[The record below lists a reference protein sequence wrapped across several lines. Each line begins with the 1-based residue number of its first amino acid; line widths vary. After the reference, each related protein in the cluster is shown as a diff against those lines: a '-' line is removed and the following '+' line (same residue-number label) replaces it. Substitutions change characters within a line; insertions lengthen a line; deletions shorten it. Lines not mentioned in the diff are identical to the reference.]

1 MNNSKFYPQWTCGL
15 RLMEILKRI
24 VDQHL
29 VMDLK
34 LGNFL
39 IQYVF
44 YKDYTRSKEIFFLSF
59 SLFRTFQFV
68 FFLWEVFPVTS
79 VYIICYYCMMSFLC
93 TFPNIL
99 L

>member
-1 MNNSKFYPQWTCGL
+1 MNNSEFYPHWTCGL

-29 VMDLK
+29 VMNLK

-44 YKDYTRSKEIFFLSF
+44 YKDYTRTKEIFFLLLF
-59 SLFRTFQFV
+59 SIQNISV
-68 FFLWEVFPVTS
+68 CFLLMGSLSW
-79 VYIICYYCMMSFLC
+79 YISLYY
-93 TFPNIL
+93 L
-99 L
+99 LLLYDVISLYFS

>member
-44 YKDYTRSKEIFFLSF
+44 YKDYTRSKEIFFPPAFLYSEHF
-59 SLFRTFQFV
+59 SLF
-68 FFLWEVFPVTS
+68 S
-79 VYIICYYCMMSFLC
+79 SYGKSFLLHQ
-93 TFPNIL
+93 FIL
-99 L
+99 FATIV